1 MSTPD
6 PTSTAGST
14 SPTAT
19 PAELVTETEAT
30 VVPSAAASAEAEAL
44 AGVGPA
50 RIGPRVF
57 RVALVPGVN
66 PDRWLRVWAERLR
79 TVPVELVVTEPA
91 DAPGLLRSGAAD
103 VALLRLP
110 AAGDDLSV
118 ITLYT
123 EATVVV
129 VPKDHLVT
137 VVDEIDAADLADETL
152 VVPLDDTLHW
162 TDPPGTP
169 FVGGTVPTTSDAID
183 LVAAGVGVVVLPQS
197 LGRLHQRRGL
207 TARTVRDA
215 PGSAVGLAWVTDRY
229 DDFTEEFIGIVRG
242 RTATSSRGIG
252 APTPAAPAP
261 SRGSAG
267 RTPGPKSTSASGSGK
282 GSGGSGKGSGGSGKG
297 SGKSSSGKAKP
308 KSNPRRPRPGR

>member
-1 MSTPD
+1 MTGD
-6 PTSTAGST
+6 VPTTR
-14 SPTAT
+14 
-19 PAELVTETEAT
+19 PA
-30 VVPSAAASAEAEAL
+30 
-44 AGVGPA
+44 
-50 RIGPRVF
+50 PRVF

-79 TVPVELVVTEPA
+79 TVPVELVHTEPA
-91 DAPGLLRSGAAD
+91 DAADLLRSGAAD

-110 AAGDDLSV
+110 ATGDDLSV
-118 ITLYT
+118 MTLYT

-129 VPKDHLVT
+129 VPKDHVVT
-137 VVDEIDAADLADETL
+137 VVEEIDAADLEDETL

-162 TDPPGTP
+162 ADPPGTP
-169 FVGGTVPTTSDAID
+169 FAGGTVPTTADAID
-183 LVAAGVGVVVLPQS
+183 LVAAGVAVLVLPQS

-252 APTPAAPAP
+252 APRAEPPTTKPRTGAAGKGG
-261 SRGSAG
+261 SSVRGS
-267 RTPGPKSTSASGSGK
+267 SAGK
-282 GSGGSGKGSGGSGKG
+282 GKTTGKG
-297 SGKSSSGKAKP
+297 KP
-308 KSNPRRPRPGR
+308 KPNPRKPRPGR

>member
-1 MSTPD
+1 MSGPSTPDD
-6 PTSTAGST
+6 PTSTE
-14 SPTAT
+14 PRR
-19 PAELVTETEAT
+19 P
-30 VVPSAAASAEAEAL
+30 
-44 AGVGPA
+44 
-50 RIGPRVF
+50 GPRVF

-79 TVPVELVVTEPA
+79 TVPVELVHTEPA
-91 DAPGLLRSGAAD
+91 DAAGLLRSGEAD

-129 VPKDHLVT
+129 VPKDHVVT
-137 VVDEIDAADLADETL
+137 VVDEIDAADLEDETL
-152 VVPLDDTLHW
+152 VVPLDDTLRW

-169 FVGGTVPTTSDAID
+169 FAGGAVPTTPDAIE
-183 LVAAGVGVVVLPQS
+183 LVAAGVGVLVLPQS

-207 TARTVRDA
+207 TARVVRDA

-252 APTPAAPAP
+252 APTTAPT
-261 SRGSAG
+261 SRGTGSGGAGSARGSSTASPSG
-267 RTPGPKSTSASGSGK
+267 RTTSGKASSGRASSGK
-282 GSGGSGKGSGGSGKG
+282 G
-297 SGKSSSGKAKP
+297 KP
-308 KSNPRRPRPGR
+308 TPKPRKPRPGR